1 MALAD
6 DLSLRRIAVPGDW
19 KQVVMDIEEG
29 NVGQYVFFFAGQY
42 AFIVREINMHRRD
55 FETLTFSFEGTQSK
69 MEVAK
74 HALLRVTK

>member
-29 NVGQYVFFFAGQY
+29 NVGQYVFFFCGSVC
-42 AFIVREINMHRRD
+42 FHRQRN
-55 FETLTFSFEGTQSK
+55 Q
-69 MEVAK
+69 
-74 HALLRVTK
+74 HAQKRF

>member
-1 MALAD
+1 MWV
-6 DLSLRRIAVPGDW
+6 S
-19 KQVVMDIEEG
+19 MF
-29 NVGQYVFFFAGQY
+29 FFFAGQY

-55 FETLTFSFEGTQSK
+55 FETLTFSFDGTQSK